1 MKNILISGLLF
12 GIAFGMAAPAEAHKR
27 HRHHRHQRTVVV
39 SPWFISWGAR
49 QPRVRISENC
59 VWKPWN
65 NRTVCRY

>member
-1 MKNILISGLLF
+1 MLNIILAAVLASAAL
-12 GIAFGMAAPAEAHKR
+12 AAPAEAHKR

-39 SPWFISWGAR
+39 SPWFISWRAR